1 MLNEVEML
9 ELSWQIVE
17 GIKRLRKVGKQEWLC
32 YVRPQNIPVDFV
44 LWEGSEDTPFM
55 RPSGKQ

>member
-17 GIKRLRKVGKQEWLC
+17 GIKSLRKEGKQEWLC
-32 YVRPQNIPVDFV
+32 YVRP
-44 LWEGSEDTPFM
+44 
-55 RPSGKQ
+55 